1 MNKKLAHPMMP
12 QANHDEL
19 ARQNFAYSL
28 RKYMSTKML
37 PELKVVY
44 EETVKPQFER
54 ENQRPP
60 KDRYEIRRGMQQQQY
75 YKWLS
80 SFKRTI
86 QEMMW
91 ESVATTVERQLPE
104 LIKQAKDRVA
114 PQGTL
119 KLDPELKIP
128 VYQTA
133 VDIHCMPGGYNG
145 EYTQDDISAGAI
157 YDLGVYIYGMRNRD
171 SIRDVRGQTVIH
183 KFLKQQYPSF
193 QPRKILDMGC
203 TVGANTLPYVD
214 AYPNAEVYGIDL
226 APAILRYAHARAESL
241 GKRVHFSQQNAEKT
255 NFPDES
261 FDLVVS
267 HIFLH
272 EIPVPAI
279 RNVFRE
285 SYRLL
290 APGGIMIHQDARL
303 YRHLDLYT
311 AFLYDEETTNNN
323 EPFWSAMRD
332 LDLVAVA
339 REAGFS
345 TDKLI
350 DTLLEQ
356 DNGRQSFIIVG
367 TK

>member
-1 MNKKLAHPMMP
+1 MLP

-19 ARQNFAYSL
+19 ARQNFVRSL
-28 RKYMSTKML
+28 RNYLSSKMRHNL
-37 PELKVVY
+37 NLVY
-44 EETVKPQFER
+44 QETVKPQFEK
-54 ENQRPP
+54 ENQRSP
-60 KDRYEIRRGMQQQQY
+60 KNRYEIRRGMQQQPY
-75 YKWLS
+75 YKWYS
-80 SFKRTI
+80 SCKRTT

-91 ESVATTVERQLPE
+91 ESAVTTVERQLPE
-104 LIKQAKDRVA
+104 LIEEVKDRVA

-119 KLDPELKIP
+119 TLDPELKVP
-128 VYQTA
+128 TYQTV
-133 VDIHCMPGGYNG
+133 VDTHCMPGGYNG

-157 YDLGVYIYGMRNRD
+157 YDFGVHIAMRNPESLRD
-171 SIRDVRGQTVIH
+171 DRGQTVIH
-183 KFLKQQYPSF
+183 KFLKQQYPNF
-193 QPRKILDMGC
+193 QPAKILDMGC

-214 AYPNAEVYGIDL
+214 AYPNSEVYGIDL
-226 APAILRYAHARAESL
+226 APAILRYAHGRAESL
-241 GKRVHFSQQNAEKT
+241 GKRVHFSQQNAENT

-261 FDLVVS
+261 FDLVIS
-267 HIFLH
+267 HILLH

-303 YRHLDLYT
+303 YRHMDLYT
-311 AFLYDEETTNNN
+311 EFLYDEETTNNN

-332 LDLVAVA
+332 LDVVAVA

-345 TDKLI
+345 NECII

-356 DNGRQSFIIVG
+356 SNGMQSFIIVG